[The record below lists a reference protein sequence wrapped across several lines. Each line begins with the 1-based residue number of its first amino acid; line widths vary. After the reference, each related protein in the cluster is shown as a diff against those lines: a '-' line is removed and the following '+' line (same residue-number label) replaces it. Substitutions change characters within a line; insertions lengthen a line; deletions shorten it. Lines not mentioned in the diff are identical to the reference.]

1 MTRRIIFNGQV
12 NGRKFSN
19 VEEYNKAV
27 QEALA
32 TGVELNCSSET
43 KTVDEPDVNMLPF
56 VTEEKM
62 GYLQE
67 LSSEDFMNKVDEA
80 FDKVEANLDKVA
92 DVDSY
97 ADKLSETLD
106 VLDRDANEI
115 EDTIEKLEKQIEL
128 LERGLNVSEYLGY
141 RYQQLLDSI
150 NGEDLEDLDEEDPQD
165 EAKPNPKGD
174 VRSEPEYNKGILRL
188 LSEILGSK

>member
-19 VEEYNKAV
+19 VEEYNRAV

-56 VTEEKM
+56 MTEEKM
-62 GYLQE
+62 GYIQA
-67 LSSEDFMNKVDEA
+67 LSTPDFVERIDKVFDE
-80 FDKVEANLDKVA
+80 VEANLDKVA

-97 ADKLSETLD
+97 AEELGKTLD

-128 LERGLNVSEYLGY
+128 LENGLSISEYLGY
-141 RYQQLLDSI
+141 KYQCILDSV
-150 NGEDLEDLDEEDPQD
+150 NGEDLEESDKEDPQD
-165 EAKPNPKGD
+165 EAKPEPKYE
-174 VRSEPEYNKGILRL
+174 VRSEPEHNSGILRL

>member
-19 VEEYNKAV
+19 VEEYNRAV

-56 VTEEKM
+56 MTEEKM
-62 GYLQE
+62 GYIQA
-67 LSSEDFMNKVDEA
+67 LSTPDFAERINEA
-80 FDKVEANLDKVA
+80 FEKVEANLDKVA

-97 ADKLSETLD
+97 AEELSKTLD

-150 NGEDLEDLDEEDPQD
+150 NGEDLEELDEETPQD
-165 EAKPNPKGD
+165 EAKPEPKCE
-174 VRSEPEYNKGILRL
+174 VRSEPEHNKGILRM
-188 LSEILGSK
+188 LSEILSNK

>member
-67 LSSEDFMNKVDEA
+67 LSSEDFMSKVDDV
-80 FDKVEANLDKVA
+80 FDKVEANLDKVT

-115 EDTIEKLEKQIEL
+115 EDTIEKLENQIEL

-141 RYQQLLDSI
+141 KYQQLLDSI
-150 NGEDLEDLDEEDPQD
+150 NGVDLEDLDEEDP
-165 EAKPNPKGD
+165 EPKCE
-174 VRSEPEYNKGILRL
+174 VRSEPEPEHNKGILRL
-188 LSEILGSK
+188 LSEILSNK

>member
-19 VEEYNKAV
+19 VEEYNRAV

-32 TGVELNCSSET
+32 TGVKLNCSSET

-56 VTEEKM
+56 MTEEKM
-62 GYLQE
+62 GYIQA
-67 LSSEDFMNKVDEA
+67 LSTPDFVERIDEA
-80 FDKVEANLDKVA
+80 FEKVEANLDKVA

-97 ADKLSETLD
+97 AEELSKTLD

-128 LERGLNVSEYLGY
+128 LENGLSISEYLGY
-141 RYQQLLDSI
+141 KYQYLLDSV
-150 NGEDLEDLDEEDPQD
+150 NGEDLEESDEEDPKD
-165 EAKPNPKGD
+165 EAKPEPKCE
-174 VRSEPEYNKGILRL
+174 VRSEPEHNSGILRL

>member
-43 KTVDEPDVNMLPF
+43 KTVDEPNVNMLPF

-97 ADKLSETLD
+97 ADELSETLD

-141 RYQQLLDSI
+141 RYQQVLDSI
-150 NGEDLEDLDEEDPQD
+150 NGSDVDAEDLDEEDP
-165 EAKPNPKGD
+165 EPKYE
-174 VRSEPEYNKGILRL
+174 VRSEPEPEHNKGILRL

>member
-150 NGEDLEDLDEEDPQD
+150 NGKDLEDLDEEDPQD
-165 EAKPNPKGD
+165 EAPKY
-174 VRSEPEYNKGILRL
+174 EPEHNKGILRL